1 MRRGGAKREGEHE
14 SARQTRDSGGDNS
27 LYENH
32 GKRVKHE
39 EKVPGPREAADGT
52 ERASAAGAA
61 GAGDGPEG
69 PDDREDEPKVLATA
83 GGGPEVRETPG
94 DGGPGREAGGAKGAD
109 SAKSADGAQRAGGAE
124 SAHGTQEV
132 GGAEGLG
139 GADAGDAGA
148 RHAEDVGGAT
158 SAGKATS
165 AEGAGDP
172 RGAGGRAAVAQGAGA
187 DGADGVGGGEA
198 PGRTTRSRRPLRV
211 LRWASAVLALLIL
224 GTAGAAYV
232 YIRHLNGNLRS
243 GERSNGASGVHKPV
257 ANSAGQTPLNIL
269 LLGSDSRAKAENVKL
284 GGSRDTADNPP
295 LADVQMLLHVSADRK
310 NASVVSIP
318 RDTRVDIPECEDART
333 GEVFPETNTIINETL
348 ARGGPGCTLST
359 WEKLTGVYI
368 DHWMTIDFS
377 GVVKMAD
384 AIGGVEVCVT
394 DNIWDRPLP
403 GVPGGSGLKLTKGS
417 HQIQGEQALQWLRT
431 RHAFYSDLG
440 RAKAQHM
447 YLNSMLREL
456 KSQSVF
462 TDTPRLTGLAEAA
475 TESLEVSEEI
485 GTVNKL
491 FDLAMQLKDVPTN
504 RITMTTMPTVADP
517 QDPNHL
523 VEAEDAGTM
532 WAMLRDDVAFDSNG
546 KPTEDSKGSEGSEGS
561 GSEKAAGPDRPA
573 EPEGPAV
580 KDAASDPA
588 DTGVLVR
595 NGTGDAQAAPVGG
608 RASVVAQALVAKGYA
623 LAQAD
628 ATTTPREKTE
638 VGYPSADMEG
648 AAQAVA
654 TALGIPLN
662 QVKRSTDV
670 SGVTVVV
677 GADWRDGTSYPK
689 PKKPKAGGLPEAAG
703 AINGSEKDAC
713 MDVYES
719 YRW

>member
-14 SARQTRDSGGDNS
+14 SARQTRDPGGDNS
-27 LYENH
+27 LYEKH

-61 GAGDGPEG
+61 GAGAGGGPEG
-69 PDDREDEPKVLATA
+69 PDDQENEPKVLATA
-83 GGGPEVRETPG
+83 GGGRWVREAPG
-94 DGGPGREAGGAKGAD
+94 DGGPGPEAGGVKEAD
-109 SAKSADGAQRAGGAE
+109 SAKSADG
-124 SAHGTQEV
+124 TQEV
-132 GGAEGLG
+132 GGAKGLG
-139 GADAGDAGA
+139 GAGADQVEDAGGA
-148 RHAEDVGGAT
+148 KD
-158 SAGKATS
+158 
-165 AEGAGDP
+165 AGDP
-172 RGAGGRAAVAQGAGA
+172 RAAGGRAAAAQGAGA

-243 GERSNGASGVHKPV
+243 GERSNGASGVNKPV

-384 AIGGVEVCVT
+384 AIGGVEVCVK

-546 KPTEDSKGSEGSEGS
+546 EPTEDSKGSKGSDKAS
-561 GSEKAAGPDRPA
+561 GSEKAAGADRPA
-573 EPEGPAV
+573 ERAGPAV
-580 KDAASDPA
+580 KDLASDPA

-608 RASVVAQALVAKGYA
+608 RASVVVQALVAKGYA

-689 PKKPKAGGLPEAAG
+689 PKKPKAGGLPEAAD
-703 AINGSEKDAC
+703 AINGSEEDAC